1 MSNPEAANTTE
12 DPQATFAKLENAVS
26 RALAKIAELEGE
38 IGASQ
43 KHSGELDGLLKR
55 FTDGGESPGELVDRV
70 RRLEEE
76 NGQLHSRMSRGRES
90 VERLLARIRLLEE
103 KG

>member
-12 DPQATFAKLENAVS
+12 DPQGTFAELEGAVT
-26 RALAKIAELEGE
+26 RALAKISQLDGE

-55 FTDGGESPGELVDRV
+55 FTDGGESPGELVERV
-70 RRLEEE
+70 HRLEEE
-76 NGQLHSRMSRGRES
+76 NGDLQARMSRGRES